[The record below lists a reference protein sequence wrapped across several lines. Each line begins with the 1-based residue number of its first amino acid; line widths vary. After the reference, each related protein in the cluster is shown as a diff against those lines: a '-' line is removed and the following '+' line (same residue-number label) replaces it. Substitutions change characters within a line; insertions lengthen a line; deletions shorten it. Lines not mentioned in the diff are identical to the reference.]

1 MSDIRRIAGAWYPM
15 NTLGNAVQGM
25 GWAALPFLLLP
36 MLALLAP
43 RTHGFAL
50 AVASVLDDASRGIG
64 EVVKW
69 TLPVLVLSVV
79 FTVFMLSIF
88 GWASI
93 KMDES
98 AVYLHA
104 FALMLGASAALLAD
118 EHVRVDVLYARMSAQ
133 TQALVDFAGFYAL
146 LTPLMLVVVWES
158 QSATAFSWAI
168 LEGSP
173 DADGIRGRFLIKTLI
188 PAFAV
193 MMLAQGM
200 AIAVRAAVAMR
211 EP

>member
-1 MSDIRRIAGAWYPM
+1 MSDMLSLMHA
-15 NTLGNAVQGM
+15 LGNAVQSI
-25 GWAALPFLLLP
+25 GWAALPCLLLP
-36 MLALLAP
+36 VLALLMP
-43 RTHGFAL
+43 LSHGFAL
-50 AVASVLDDASRGIG
+50 AVASLIDDVSRGVG

-69 TLPVLVLSVV
+69 AMPVLVLSVV

-88 GWASI
+88 GWAST

-118 EHVRVDVLYARMSAQ
+118 EHVRVDVLYARLAER
-133 TQALVDFAGFYAL
+133 TKALVNFAGFYAL
-146 LTPLMLVVVWES
+146 LVPLMLAVVWES

-173 DADGIRGRFLIKTLI
+173 DADGLRGRFLLKTLI

-211 EP
+211 RA